1 MIISKN
7 NKRIANILL
16 ATALCFSI
24 IGGIIFYMP
33 VYATNDEY
41 FNVMPLN
48 AISSLDTNTIKDQ
61 GYHLGKNGNN
71 ALQYY
76 GTDLSDVYLIG
87 VSTGNGYYNIYGVRD
102 ASLPLNGSYNSF
114 AAVTNNSYNVVN
126 FTSAS
131 VYDGFYYIQGRQTFW
146 NNDST
151 QALFPYFSSIEDGI
165 TALKDY
171 ISGSSVISY
180 ENYVYIEP
188 GYILFAVTE
197 GGTLD
202 LETTMP
208 VNNSLSIVGVP
219 WDSTSRIA
227 FGVDRPTSGTQYNTD
242 NFGSRIDW
250 KKAPNGNSN
259 FIGLQKEAVAHYEDL
274 PSDGSFVAIM
284 NPAYYGD
291 SVVNPSV
298 NGYIRAKF
306 SNGGAYVKY
315 SMKTNLTLGLG
326 GIMEPVI
333 TSDNGWSDGAI
344 AIPTTNGAILDNDY
358 IYENTSKPAVSF
370 DDGGQN
376 SLEDSNDDVQGI
388 GGLLNRIIKF
398 LSSPIEHIQN
408 LFNAGSTFFG
418 FLSSLW
424 SWIPPEISSVLVS
437 AVIVLLVIGV
447 IKVLWK

>member
-7 NKRIANILL
+7 NKRIVNILL
-16 ATALCFSI
+16 VTALCFSI
-24 IGGIIFYMP
+24 IGGTIFVQPVFANSNTPEVPYLNTTNPSRTDLENNGLLLFSGSYSNNIYTVYIGKIDENLP
-33 VYATNDEY
+33 VYSGLRVFDNRVYGLIA
-41 FNVMPLN
+41 F
-48 AISSLDTNTIKDQ
+48 SSTQ
-61 GYHLGKNGNN
+61 GSPYPIYYKNMDN
-71 ALQYY
+71 
-76 GTDLSDVYLIG
+76 
-87 VSTGNGYYNIYGVRD
+87 
-102 ASLPLNGSYNSF
+102 
-114 AAVTNNSYNVVN
+114 
-126 FTSAS
+126 S
-131 VYDGFYYIQGRQTFW
+131 VYRVSG
-146 NNDST
+146 ST
-151 QALFPYFSSIEDGI
+151 QIYTSIEGNEYRVFSFSIGNVPDNEFI
-165 TALKDY
+165 YEPFSTIQDFVDSIE
-171 ISGSSVISY
+171 ISDSSVISY

-208 VNNSLSIVGVP
+208 VNNSLNIVGVP

-227 FGVDRPTSGTQYNTD
+227 FGVNRPTSGTQYNTD
-242 NFGSRIDW
+242 NFGSRINW
-250 KKAPNGNSN
+250 RKAPNGNSN

-424 SWIPPEISSVLVS
+424 SWIPPEISSILVS